1 MNIKITMDR
10 LPTRTGYMAK
20 ASMSE
25 LAIYSLTFTIVLPC
39 MLNPLKLRN
48 NKQEQANQWLTRQI
62 TSGIPSYIIYEI
74 T

>member
-39 MLNPLKLRN
+39 MLNPLKFRN
-48 NKQEQANQWLTRQI
+48 NKQSKA
-62 TSGIPSYIIYEI
+62 TSG
-74 T
+74 